1 MDQVIEYLKRQC
13 ASGTDNDALSGAMIN
28 NYIKDKILPRTN
40 DKRYNKEHL
49 AYLIIISRL
58 KQVLPVKDI
67 GIILSLS
74 LIHIYSCLNKAIYLL
89 QYDHFVYISPA
100 DDVAFRI
107 ELSPEGI
114 RSCEENTLIKKGY
127 SLLKEIKTL
136 LP

>member
-1 MDQVIEYLKRQC
+1 MWQIAMLLLYFFNSIDNFFYRRFQVQH
-13 ASGTDNDALSGAMIN
+13 
-28 NYIKDKILPRTN
+28 LPCVCVSSHTFS
-40 DKRYNKEHL
+40 
-49 AYLIIISRL
+49 AA
-58 KQVLPVKDI
+58 
-67 GIILSLS
+67 
-74 LIHIYSCLNKAIYLL
+74 KAAP
-89 QYDHFVYISPA
+89 HFVYISPA

>member
-1 MDQVIEYLKRQC
+1 MKLITLSEKILKFMVKEF
-13 ASGTDNDALSGAMIN
+13 ASKDKDIFFFDE
-28 NYIKDKILPRTN
+28 IKDKFP
-40 DKRYNKEHL
+40 DC
-49 AYLIIISRL
+49 S
-58 KQVLPVKDI
+58 D
-67 GIILSLS
+67 
-74 LIHIYSCLNKAIYLL
+74 SCLNKAIYFL